1 MRYDKFGK
9 RSLFAL
15 ITCAVLVA
23 VIALNILVGFI
34 ASRSIL
40 YLDLTKTSY
49 TDVSATSEK
58 YMSELSGQDNDITI
72 YFLAAKDELQN
83 AGFGYSV
90 DYTGDTGDLWGMK
103 HIYELAKVYAEK
115 YDFIKVEHLDIAD
128 DSDELEKYKTSI
140 SMTFNKQRIIID
152 NATVEKDES
161 GKAVLDANEN
171 EIIHHNFRISSRDY
185 FYYFDSSTNYAFG
198 FNGELR
204 FTSML
209 MSVAGESP
217 VAYFSYGHGEDVGDY
232 TIGENT
238 AISSEEY
245 GKAQALR
252 DFIHNSGFTVKKIDI
267 SSQYE
272 QLLSD
277 ENARLLVI
285 FDPKK
290 DFVGAEAETDKDPT
304 TVNEISLV
312 RKFLNKENTHL
323 MVFSDPKEIELA
335 NLSEYLYDYWGLSFD
350 NSSVKDNSTGSLS
363 PDGSVFMADYE
374 TSKLSPGV
382 SLTAGLTAMDSL
394 PRIYFGNAGT
404 ISINDTFSNELGYA
418 EAFSIK
424 YSGSIFLTPET
435 AEITYLD
442 GSVEKGEDSAPKSL
456 MAITYEKW
464 YNAENNEIPT
474 YVLAC
479 ASTDYVSESAM
490 SSQYG
495 NSDVIGY
502 LLRSLG
508 KDSFTFDIEM
518 KEIETEAVETPSG
531 ALMTLWNVFIYVIP
545 PVAALVLGAVVFIKR
560 RHA

>member
-15 ITCAVLVA
+15 VTLAVIAA
-23 VIALNILVGFI
+23 VIALNVFVGFI
-34 ASRSIL
+34 ASRNVL

-49 TDVSATSEK
+49 TDVSEISEK
-58 YMSELSGQDNDITI
+58 YLSEINGQDNDITI

-90 DYTGDTGDLWGMK
+90 DYSGDTGDLWGMK
-103 HIYELAKVYAEK
+103 HIYELAKVYSEK
-115 YDFIKVEHLDIAD
+115 YDFIKVEHLDIYD
-128 DSDELEKYKTSI
+128 DSEILEKYKTSI
-140 SMTFNKQRIIID
+140 SMTFNKQRIIVD
-152 NATVEKDES
+152 NAMPEKDENGNIILDEN
-161 GKAVLDANEN
+161 GKEV
-171 EIIHHNFRISSRDY
+171 IHHNFRISSRDY
-185 FYYFDSSTNYAFG
+185 FYYFDSASSYAFG

-209 MSVAGESP
+209 MSVAGETP
-217 VAYFSYGHGEDVGDY
+217 VAYFSCGHGEDVGDY
-232 TIGENT
+232 TVGENT
-238 AISSEEY
+238 AVPSEDY
-245 GKAQALR
+245 GKAQTLR
-252 DFIHNSGFTVKKIDI
+252 DYIHSAGFTVKKIDI

-272 QLLSD
+272 ELLSD
-277 ENARLLVI
+277 ENARLLII
-285 FDPKK
+285 FDPDK
-290 DFVGAEAETDKDPT
+290 DFVGAEAETDGDSES
-304 TVNEISLV
+304 VNEIALV
-312 RKFLNKENTHL
+312 RKFLNRENTHL
-323 MVFSDPKEIELA
+323 MVFSDPKETELP
-335 NLSEYLYDYWGLSFD
+335 NLSEYLYDYWGLRFD
-350 NSSVKDNSTGSLS
+350 NSSVKDSGTNSLS
-363 PDGSVFMADYE
+363 PDGSAFMADYE
-374 TSKLSPGV
+374 TSPLSPGV

-404 ISINDTFSNELGYA
+404 ISIDENFSNDVGFGES
-418 EAFSIK
+418 FSIK
-424 YSGSIFLTPET
+424 YSGSIFLTPES
-435 AEITYLD
+435 AL
-442 GSVEKGEDSAPKSL
+442 VNGEESTPKSL

-464 YNAENNEIPT
+464 YNASNNEIPT

-508 KDSFTFDIEM
+508 KDSFTFDVEM
-518 KEIETEAVETPSG
+518 KEIETESVETPST

-545 PVAALVLGAVVFIKR
+545 PVIALVLGAIVFIKR

>member
-15 ITCAVLVA
+15 VTLAVIAA
-23 VIALNILVGFI
+23 VIALNVLVGFI
-34 ASRSIL
+34 ASRNVL

-49 TDVSATSEK
+49 TDVSEISEK
-58 YMSELSGQDNDITI
+58 YLSEINGQDNNITI

-90 DYTGDTGDLWGMK
+90 DYSGDTGDLWGMK
-103 HIYELAKVYAEK
+103 HIYELAKVYSEK
-115 YDFIKVEHLDIAD
+115 YDFIKVEHLDIYD
-128 DSDELEKYKTSI
+128 DSEILEKYKTSI
-140 SMTFNKQRIIID
+140 SMTFNKQRIIVD
-152 NATVEKDES
+152 NAMPEKDENGNIILDEN
-161 GKAVLDANEN
+161 GKEV
-171 EIIHHNFRISSRDY
+171 IHHNFRISSRDY
-185 FYYFDSSTNYAFG
+185 FYYFDSASSYAFG

-209 MSVAGESP
+209 MSVAGETP
-217 VAYFSYGHGEDVGDY
+217 VAYFSCGHGEDVGDY
-232 TIGENT
+232 TVGENT
-238 AISSEEY
+238 AAPSEDY
-245 GKAQALR
+245 GKAQTLR
-252 DFIHNSGFTVKKIDI
+252 DYIHSAGFTVKKIDI

-272 QLLSD
+272 ELLSD
-277 ENARLLVI
+277 ENARLLII
-285 FDPKK
+285 FDPEN
-290 DFVGAEAETDKDPT
+290 DFMGAEAETDTDSAS
-304 TVNEISLV
+304 VNEISLV
-312 RKFLNKENTHL
+312 RKFLNRENTHL
-323 MVFSDPKEIELA
+323 MVFSDPKEAELP
-335 NLSEYLYDYWGLSFD
+335 NLSEYLYDYWGLRFD
-350 NSSVKDNSTGSLS
+350 NSSVKDSGTNSLS
-363 PDGSVFMADYE
+363 PDGSAFMADYE
-374 TSKLSPGV
+374 TSPLSPGV

-404 ISINDTFSNELGYA
+404 ISIDENFSNDVGFGES
-418 EAFSIK
+418 FSIK
-424 YSGSIFLTPET
+424 YSGSIFLTPES
-435 AEITYLD
+435 AL
-442 GSVEKGEDSAPKSL
+442 VNGEESTPKSL

-464 YNAENNEIPT
+464 YNASNNEIPT

-508 KDSFTFDIEM
+508 KDSFTFDVEM
-518 KEIETEAVETPSG
+518 KEIETESVETPST

-545 PVAALVLGAVVFIKR
+545 PVIALVLGAIVFIKR